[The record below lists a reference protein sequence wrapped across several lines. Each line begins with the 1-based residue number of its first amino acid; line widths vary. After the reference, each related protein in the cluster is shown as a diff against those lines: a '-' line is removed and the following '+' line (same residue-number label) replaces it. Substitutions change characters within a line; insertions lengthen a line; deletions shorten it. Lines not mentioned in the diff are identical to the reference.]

1 MLLSVENFMASR
13 EFFGPIENFLPVE
26 NFFCLSSF
34 YLVGKVHW
42 SATSSVQIC
51 HVVQNKENGGHFG
64 CLCLY
69 GTLST
74 IKI

>member
-26 NFFCLSSF
+26 NFFVCRVFIWS
-34 YLVGKVHW
+34 GKY
-42 SATSSVQIC
+42 TGQRPLRVQIC
-51 HVVQNKENGGHFG
+51 HLVQNKENGGHFG

-69 GTLST
+69 DPLST